1 MGFILIQK
9 ILKAS
14 EWIEKTTIT
23 LNFTLISMK
32 NKMYTQE
39 QDSSLLGILHG
50 ILDESELH
58 KNLLTDEQLSQGN
71 LLHIMLFTSGRI
83 SYAEYKQLKPTKQP
97 KLVFDD
103 PNFDVIPFS
112 ANLL

>member
-1 MGFILIQK
+1 
-9 ILKAS
+9 
-14 EWIEKTTIT
+14 
-23 LNFTLISMK
+23 MK

-58 KNLLTDEQLSQGN
+58 KNLLTDEQYSQGD

-83 SYAEYKQLKPTKQP
+83 SYAEYKQLKPAKQP

-103 PNFDVIPFS
+103 PNFDVIPLPV
-112 ANLL
+112 NLL